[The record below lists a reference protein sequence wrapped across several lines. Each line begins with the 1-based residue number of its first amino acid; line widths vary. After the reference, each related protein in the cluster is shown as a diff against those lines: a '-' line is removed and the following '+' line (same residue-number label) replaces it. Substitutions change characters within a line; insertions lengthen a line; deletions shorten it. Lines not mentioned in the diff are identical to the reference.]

1 MTEIVKSTSTVDS
14 KPVWVVKGA
23 IITYIDEEKNG
34 VVRRGTSFI
43 SFQSFQSFQS
53 IENIGQTESAP
64 PFCL

>member
-34 VVRRGTSFI
+34 VIRRGTSFI
-43 SFQSFQSFQS
+43 SFQLFQSFQS
-53 IENIGQTESAP
+53 IEI
-64 PFCL
+64 